1 MNVEKQG
8 IGIPPITSVKKL
20 DAKRTIMV
28 NVMKNIVGPF
38 SVDPVTPAN
47 HLKTR
52 FTKNKRNSAYAT
64 VQRRM

>member
-1 MNVEKQG
+1 MLDVD
-8 IGIPPITSVKKL
+8 IPPITSVKKL

-47 HLKTR
+47 HLNTR
-52 FTKNKRNSAYAT
+52 FTGNRRNSANAT
-64 VQRRM
+64 VDRRM

>member
-1 MNVEKQG
+1 MNVAKQSV
-8 IGIPPITSVKKL
+8 GIPPITSVKKL
-20 DAKRTIMV
+20 DAKRTSMV

-64 VQRRM
+64 VESKI